1 MALKGGNF
9 ILKAKID
16 IDEDKDELS
25 GQKKSKENKKNNKWN
40 KNRLLNKI
48 LPKKNDQ
55 FQAHIIQKINDNDSL
70 LKIQRT
76 NLILKKW

>member
-25 GQKKSKENKKNNKWN
+25 GQKKSKENKKNN
-40 KNRLLNKI
+40 
-48 LPKKNDQ
+48 
-55 FQAHIIQKINDNDSL
+55 
-70 LKIQRT
+70 
-76 NLILKKW
+76 